1 MATTTAPA
9 AYSRPSYPGASPLRE
24 VYLPESDGKPMAE
37 TDDHRD
43 IMMDVLDTLEEQFRA
58 DEKVYVSGNIFVYY
72 RDDTGEMQS
81 VSPDILVV
89 RGVQKKKR
97 RIYNIEVEGK
107 APDLV
112 IELTSLSTKKEDL
125 GNKRF
130 VYANLGVKE
139 YFIFDPFGDTIR
151 PALRGFRLESGDYL
165 PIVGTRLK
173 SEVLGLE
180 LRLEDGRLRLY
191 DFKNDQRLLTR
202 AESHAARRA
211 AEAKARAAEAEAKA
225 AKAQAMAAET
235 KAIAAETKAV
245 ATEAENV
252 RLREELEKLQRKQS

>member
-1 MATTTAPA
+1 MATTSAQAVYP
-9 AYSRPSYPGASPLRE
+9 RRSYPGESPSTGVAFRE
-24 VYLPESDGKPMAE
+24 AYLPESDGKPMAE
-37 TDDHRD
+37 TDDHPD
-43 IMMDVLDTLEEQFRA
+43 IMMDVLDTLGERFRA
-58 DEKVYVSGNIFVYY
+58 DEQVYISGNIFVYY

-107 APDLV
+107 APELV

-151 PALRGFRLESGDYL
+151 PALRGFRLENGDYL

-191 DFKNDQRLLTR
+191 DFKKEQRLLTR

-211 AEAKARAAEAEAKA
+211 AEAKVIAAEAK
-225 AKAQAMAAET
+225 AMAAET
-235 KAIAAETKAV
+235 KAAAA
-245 ATEAENV
+245 EAENA
-252 RLREELEKLQRKQS
+252 RLREELEKLQKNKS

>member
-1 MATTTAPA
+1 MSTMTAPA
-9 AYSRPSYPGASPLRE
+9 TYPRRSYPEG
-24 VYLPESDGKPMAE
+24 YLPESDGKPMAE

-43 IMMDVLDTLEEQFRA
+43 IMMDVLDTLEERFRA
-58 DEKVYVSGNIFVYY
+58 DEQVYISGNIFVYY
-72 RDDTGEMQS
+72 RDETGEMQS

-97 RIYNIEVEGK
+97 RIYNIEKEGK
-107 APDLV
+107 APEFVL
-112 IELTSLSTKKEDL
+112 ELTSLSTKKEDL

-130 VYANLGVKE
+130 IYANLGVKE

-151 PALRGFRLESGDYL
+151 PALRGFRLENGDYL

-180 LRLEDGRLRLY
+180 LRLEENLLRLY
-191 DFKNDQRLLTR
+191 DFKKDQRLLTR

-211 AEAKARAAEAEAKA
+211 AEAKVLAAENKAAAAEAENA
-225 AKAQAMAAET
+225 
-235 KAIAAETKAV
+235 
-245 ATEAENV
+245 
-252 RLREELEKLQRKQS
+252 RLREELEKLRKK

>member
-1 MATTTAPA
+1 MAITTAPA
-9 AYSRPSYPGASPLRE
+9 AYPRHAYPE

-37 TDDHRD
+37 TDEHRD
-43 IMMDVLDTLEEQFRA
+43 IMMDLLDALEEYFRDNA
-58 DEKVYVSGNIFVYY
+58 QVYISGNIFVYY
-72 RDDTGEMQS
+72 KDEVGEMQS

-89 RGVQKKKR
+89 RGVQKKRR
-97 RIYNIEVEGK
+97 RIYNLEVEGK
-107 APDLV
+107 APEVV

-139 YFIFDPFGDTIR
+139 YFIFDPFGDTMR
-151 PALRGFRLESGDYL
+151 PALRGFRLEGGDYV

-180 LRLEDGRLRLY
+180 LRLEDGKLRLY
-191 DFKNDQRLLTR
+191 DFKQNQRLLTR

-211 AEAKARAAEAEAKA
+211 AETKA
-225 AKAQAMAAET
+225 AIAET
-235 KAIAAETKAV
+235 KAAAV
-245 ATEAENV
+245 EAENT
-252 RLREELEKLQRKQS
+252 RLREELAKLQNPRA

>member
-1 MATTTAPA
+1 MAITTAPA
-9 AYSRPSYPGASPLRE
+9 AYPRHAYPE

-37 TDDHRD
+37 TDEHRD
-43 IMMDVLDTLEEQFRA
+43 IMMDLLDALEEYFRDNA
-58 DEKVYVSGNIFVYY
+58 QVYISGNIFVYY
-72 RDDTGEMQS
+72 KDEAGEMQS

-89 RGVQKKKR
+89 RGVQKKRR
-97 RIYNIEVEGK
+97 RIYNLEVEGK
-107 APDLV
+107 APEVV

-151 PALRGFRLESGDYL
+151 PALRGFRLEGGDYV

-180 LRLEDGRLRLY
+180 LRLEDGKLRLY
-191 DFKNDQRLLTR
+191 DFKQNQRLLTR

-211 AEAKARAAEAEAKA
+211 AETKA
-225 AKAQAMAAET
+225 AIAET
-235 KAIAAETKAV
+235 KAAAV
-245 ATEAENV
+245 EAENT
-252 RLREELEKLQRKQS
+252 RLREELAKLQNPRA

>member
-1 MATTTAPA
+1 MATTTAQA
-9 AYSRPSYPGASPLRE
+9 AYPLRSYPE

-43 IMMDVLDTLEEQFRA
+43 IMMDVLDTLEERFRG
-58 DEKVYVSGNIFVYY
+58 DEQVYISGNIFVYY

-97 RIYNIEVEGK
+97 RIYNIEKEGK

-180 LRLEDGRLRLY
+180 LRLEEGLLRLH
-191 DFKNDQRLLTR
+191 DFKKDQRLLTR

-211 AEAKARAAEAEAKA
+211 AEAKVRTAEMQAKAAEA
-225 AKAQAMAAET
+225 QARVAET
-235 KAIAAETKAV
+235 KSIAAETKA
-245 ATEAENV
+245 AAAEAENA
-252 RLREELEKLQRKQS
+252 RLREELEKLQRKKS

>member
-1 MATTTAPA
+1 MAITTAPA
-9 AYSRPSYPGASPLRE
+9 AYPRHAYPE

-37 TDDHRD
+37 TDEHRD
-43 IMMDVLDTLEEQFRA
+43 IMMDLLDALEEYFRDNA
-58 DEKVYVSGNIFVYY
+58 QVYISGNIFVYY
-72 RDDTGEMQS
+72 KDEAGEMQS

-89 RGVQKKKR
+89 RGVQKKRR
-97 RIYNIEVEGK
+97 RIYNLEVEGK
-107 APDLV
+107 APEVV

-151 PALRGFRLESGDYL
+151 PALRGFRLEGGDYV

-180 LRLEDGRLRLY
+180 LRLEDGKLRLY
-191 DFKNDQRLLTR
+191 DFKQNQRLLTR

-211 AEAKARAAEAEAKA
+211 AETKA
-225 AKAQAMAAET
+225 AIAET
-235 KAIAAETKAV
+235 KAAAV
-245 ATEAENV
+245 EAENT
-252 RLREELEKLQRKQS
+252 RLREELAKLQNSRA

>member
-1 MATTTAPA
+1 MATMTAPA
-9 AYSRPSYPGASPLRE
+9 TYPRRSYPEG
-24 VYLPESDGKPMAE
+24 YLPESDGKPMAE

-43 IMMDVLDTLEEQFRA
+43 IMMDVLDTLEERFRA
-58 DEKVYVSGNIFVYY
+58 DEQVYISGNIFVYY
-72 RDDTGEMQS
+72 RDETGEMQA
-81 VSPDILVV
+81 VAPDILAV

-97 RIYNIEVEGK
+97 RIYNIEKEGK
-107 APDLV
+107 APEFVL
-112 IELTSLSTKKEDL
+112 ELTSLSTKKEDL

-180 LRLEDGRLRLY
+180 LRLEEGLLRLY
-191 DFKNDQRLLTR
+191 DFKKDQRLLTR

-211 AEAKARAAEAEAKA
+211 AEAKVMVAEA
-225 AKAQAMAAET
+225 
-235 KAIAAETKAV
+235 KAIAAETKAT
-245 ATEAENV
+245 AAEAENA
-252 RLREELEKLQRKQS
+252 RLREDLEKLRKK

>member
-1 MATTTAPA
+1 MATMTAPA
-9 AYSRPSYPGASPLRE
+9 TYPRRSYPEG
-24 VYLPESDGKPMAE
+24 YLPESDGKPMAE

-43 IMMDVLDTLEEQFRA
+43 IMMDVLDTLEERFRA
-58 DEKVYVSGNIFVYY
+58 DEQVYISGNIFVYY
-72 RDDTGEMQS
+72 RDETGEMQA
-81 VSPDILVV
+81 VAPDILAV

-97 RIYNIEVEGK
+97 RIYNIEKEGK
-107 APDLV
+107 APEFVL
-112 IELTSLSTKKEDL
+112 ELTSLSTKKEDL

-180 LRLEDGRLRLY
+180 LRLEEGLLRLY
-191 DFKNDQRLLTR
+191 DFKKDQRLLTR

-211 AEAKARAAEAEAKA
+211 AEAKVMVAEA
-225 AKAQAMAAET
+225 
-235 KAIAAETKAV
+235 KAIAAETKAT
-245 ATEAENV
+245 AAEAENA
-252 RLREELEKLQRKQS
+252 RLREELEKLRKK

>member
-1 MATTTAPA
+1 MAITTAPA
-9 AYSRPSYPGASPLRE
+9 AYPRQSYAE

-37 TDDHRD
+37 TDEHRD
-43 IMMDVLDTLEEQFRA
+43 IMMDLLDALEEYFRA
-58 DEKVYVSGNIFVYY
+58 NEQIYVSGNIFVYY
-72 RDDTGEMQS
+72 KDETGEMQS

-89 RGVQKKKR
+89 RGVPKQKR
-97 RIYNIEVEGK
+97 RIYNLEVEGK
-107 APDLV
+107 APEVV

-151 PALRGFRLESGDYL
+151 PALRGFRLESGDYM

-180 LRLEDGRLRLY
+180 LRLEDGLLRLY
-191 DFKNDQRLLTR
+191 DFKKNQRLLTR

-211 AEAKARAAEAEAKA
+211 AETKAAAAEAENA
-225 AKAQAMAAET
+225 
-235 KAIAAETKAV
+235 
-245 ATEAENV
+245 
-252 RLREELEKLQRKQS
+252 RLREELAKLQNPKT

>member
-1 MATTTAPA
+1 MPTMTAPT
-9 AYSRPSYPGASPLRE
+9 AYPSHSYPEA
-24 VYLPESDGKPMAE
+24 YLPESDGKPMAE
-37 TDDHRD
+37 TDEHRD
-43 IMMDVLDTLEEQFRA
+43 IMMDVLDALEEHFRA
-58 DEKVYVSGNIFVYY
+58 DEQVYISGNIFVYY
-72 RDDTGEMQS
+72 RDETGEMQS

-97 RIYNIEVEGK
+97 RIYNLEVESK
-107 APDLV
+107 APELV

-180 LRLEDGRLRLY
+180 LRLESGLLRLY
-191 DFKNDQRLLTR
+191 DVKKKQFLLTR
-202 AESHAARRA
+202 AESHAARRT
-211 AEAKARAAEAEAKA
+211 AEVK
-225 AKAQAMAAET
+225 AMAAET
-235 KAIAAETKAV
+235 KA
-245 ATEAENV
+245 ATAEAENA
-252 RLREELEKLQRKQS
+252 RLREELEKLKKNKP

>member
-1 MATTTAPA
+1 MAITTAPA
-9 AYSRPSYPGASPLRE
+9 AYPRHAYPE

-37 TDDHRD
+37 TDEHRD
-43 IMMDVLDTLEEQFRA
+43 IMMDLLDALEEYFRDNA
-58 DEKVYVSGNIFVYY
+58 QVYISGNIFVYY
-72 RDDTGEMQS
+72 KDEAGEMQS

-89 RGVQKKKR
+89 RGVQKKRR
-97 RIYNIEVEGK
+97 RIYNLEVEGK
-107 APDLV
+107 APEVV

-139 YFIFDPFGDTIR
+139 YFIFDPFGDTMR
-151 PALRGFRLESGDYL
+151 PALRGFRLEGGDYV

-180 LRLEDGRLRLY
+180 LRLEDGKLRLY
-191 DFKNDQRLLTR
+191 DFKQNQRLLTR

-211 AEAKARAAEAEAKA
+211 AETKA
-225 AKAQAMAAET
+225 AIAET
-235 KAIAAETKAV
+235 KAAAV
-245 ATEAENV
+245 EAENA
-252 RLREELEKLQRKQS
+252 RLREELAKLHNSRA

>member
-1 MATTTAPA
+1 
-9 AYSRPSYPGASPLRE
+9 
-24 VYLPESDGKPMAE
+24 MAE

-43 IMMDVLDTLEEQFRA
+43 IMMDVLDALEERFRA
-58 DEKVYVSGNIFVYY
+58 DEQVYISGNIFVYY
-72 RDDTGEMQS
+72 KDDAGEMQP

-107 APDLV
+107 APELV
-112 IELTSLSTKKEDL
+112 IELTSVSSKKEDL

-180 LRLEDGRLRLY
+180 LRLEDGLLRLY
-191 DFKNDQRLLTR
+191 DYKNNQRLLTR

-211 AEAKARAAEAEAKA
+211 AEAKAMAAETK
-225 AKAQAMAAET
+225 AMAAET
-235 KAIAAETKAV
+235 KAAAA
-245 ATEAENV
+245 EAENA
-252 RLREELEKLQRKQS
+252 RLREELEKLQRKKS